1 MKHMILELRQSRSF
15 LTIFY
20 SKLYLIQTVFL
31 NPIPYGSM
39 SEKRNDFQKKREG
52 ERVKNEN
59 FRN

>member
-1 MKHMILELRQSRSF
+1 MKRIEARSF

-20 SKLYLIQTVFL
+20 SKLYLIRTVFL